1 MRHLITYGLAG
12 ALCLVLFPV
21 ENGKAQLLSPRR
33 ENYFNNSLRSCS
45 DGMASAYAQNPKGFP
60 PGHAERISPFCQCS
74 AKYQVDHMT
83 ANDADTEKDT
93 QALTEHGTQVVMDA
107 VNACK
112 YIFGK

>member
-1 MRHLITYGLAG
+1 
-12 ALCLVLFPV
+12 
-21 ENGKAQLLSPRR
+21 
-33 ENYFNNSLRSCS
+33 
-45 DGMASAYAQNPKGFP
+45 
-60 PGHAERISPFCQCS
+60 
-74 AKYQVDHMT
+74 MT